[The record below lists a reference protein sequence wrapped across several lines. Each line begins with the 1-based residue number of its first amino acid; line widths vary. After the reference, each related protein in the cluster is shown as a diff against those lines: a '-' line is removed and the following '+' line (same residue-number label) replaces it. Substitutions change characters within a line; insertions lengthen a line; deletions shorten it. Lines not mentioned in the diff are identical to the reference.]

1 MNAVIVKAKRQ
12 SGIVQNLVDYIEQ
25 LDGTKVVV
33 IDAIDETDRYPDRNN
48 FAFHQAVVEMAG
60 ETFFWLEPD
69 SIPIKKNW
77 LQTIEKEYLESWK
90 QFMLSSDKNPPH
102 DLIGGIGVYG
112 PRTKEIIP
120 KHIEGGHG
128 WDGWMIRNVPHLI
141 HRTPIIQHSYGF
153 YDPSGYAISHRF
165 PRDIDMIRENSVIF
179 HRDKYQDLI
188 GIVNRQQIKCD

>member
-1 MNAVIVKAKRQ
+1 MKAVIVRAQRQ
-12 SGIVQNLVDYIEQ
+12 SEVVNNLVNYIEE
-25 LDGTKVVV
+25 LDGTNVVV
-33 IDAIDETDRYPDRNN
+33 IDAAEETDRYPDRNN

-112 PRTKEIIP
+112 PRTKEIIS
-120 KHIEGGHG
+120 KHIDGGHG

-141 HRTPIIQHSYGF
+141 HRTPFIQHSYGF
-153 YDPSGYAISHRF
+153 YDQSGYAIAHRF
-165 PRDIDMIRENSVIF
+165 PRDIDMIRESSLIF

-188 GIVNRQQIKCD
+188 RLTRVDQV

>member
-1 MNAVIVKAKRQ
+1 MKAVVVKAQRQ
-12 SGIVQNLVDYIEQ
+12 SAIINNLVSYIEQ

-33 IDAIDETDRYPDRNN
+33 IDAIEETNRYPDRNN

-77 LQTIEKEYLESWK
+77 LQLIEKEYLGSWK
-90 QFMLSSDKNPPH
+90 QFMLSSDRNPPH

-112 PRTKEIIP
+112 PRTREIIP

-188 GIVNRQQIKCD
+188 RLMQVDQV